1 MSTSAQANLVT
12 KIKEKEYDP
21 KVLGG
26 SIKRNIV
33 NPDLVEEREKT
44 AFDKI
49 EFSSFMLGEEVLE
62 EIKEIRAF
70 ISAEPQLQ
78 VDLSF
83 FEDTRND

>member
-1 MSTSAQANLVT
+1 MSTSAKANLLPKNSLV
-12 KIKEKEYDP
+12 EFDP

-33 NPDLVEEREKT
+33 NPDLVDERKKT

-49 EFSSFMLGEEVLE
+49 EFASFMIGEEVLE

-70 ISAEPQLQ
+70 IEAEP
-78 VDLSF
+78 
-83 FEDTRND
+83 